1 MSLPSIL
8 PASSI
13 PSILK
18 ECHRTLTS
26 ASSPGPPTS
35 PDSADDTTS
44 APKSAMQA
52 GTLHLTILDPSPIQ
66 DTLGPRL
73 RAWLE
78 THLIFNLE
86 KQFRC
91 INPGRLFP
99 IWLAT
104 AGLRAEGSTIIS
116 VKFLACLEEV
126 KDSGVSRNENE
137 VVKTQLKSMVGRM
150 LWKEIWGGF
159 VEGDKWW
166 WEDEDVLEECEIM
179 GTCWEC
185 SVIEAVKDG

>member
-1 MSLPSIL
+1 
-8 PASSI
+8 
-13 PSILK
+13 
-18 ECHRTLTS
+18 
-26 ASSPGPPTS
+26 
-35 PDSADDTTS
+35 
-44 APKSAMQA
+44 MQG
-52 GTLHLTILDPSPIQ
+52 GTLHLTILDPSPVS
-66 DTLGPRL
+66 DTLGPIL
-73 RAWLE
+73 RAWLD
-78 THLIFNLE
+78 THLILNLE

-104 AGLRAEGSTIIS
+104 SGLRAEGSTIIS

-126 KDSGVSRNENE
+126 KDSEVSRNENE
-137 VVKTQLKSMVGRM
+137 VVKTQLKSVVGRM

-166 WEDEDVLEECEIM
+166 WDDEDVVEECERM